1 MKSHMRLRAFALTQT
16 IGRHLAL
23 LAATVALLLFTPGLA
38 GMARADNSS
47 LVIVTFNNGDRL
59 TGQMV
64 SVTAAQL
71 ELETSYAGRVRLR
84 IAEIKSWQ
92 TVDNKLRQHLSAFL
106 PLKDKALFVEASKA
120 RTQPPPPSVM
130 KAMPWQRTLNF
141 AYTLARGNVNLSD
154 LTAAFSLTRQY
165 GPRRFA
171 FSSFGRYG
179 VRNGAEV
186 ADLLTGTLRYERTLM
201 RLPVFTETAFEI
213 DRIKR
218 LNHRLSENLGVTY
231 HVLKGEGPTLSFD
244 FGTGFTQEVYRTGL
258 RRNRASSLLRL
269 NAAQKLMGKTQLTQ
283 QVTLFSDLFD
293 PTAYRMQT
301 NVSLTTPLNKHLSL
315 QLMGLNRFDHRPPP
329 FVKKND
335 FSLLTGIS
343 FNF

>member
-1 MKSHMRLRAFALTQT
+1 MKPHIRLFAFWLTPT
-16 IGRHLAL
+16 IGRHLAPS
-23 LAATVALLLFTPGLA
+23 AATLALLLFAPGLVNT
-38 GMARADNSS
+38 ARADNSS
-47 LVIVTFNNGDRL
+47 PVIVTFNNGDRL
-59 TGQMV
+59 TGRVV
-64 SVTAAQL
+64 SVTAEQL
-71 ELETSYAGRVRLR
+71 EIETSYAGRVRLH
-84 IAEIKSWQ
+84 IAEIKTWQ
-92 TVDNKLRQHLSAFL
+92 TADNKLRQHLSAFL
-106 PLKDKALFVEASKA
+106 PLKDKALFVEAPKA
-120 RTQPPPPSVM
+120 RTQPPPPSTL
-130 KAMPWQRTLNF
+130 KAMPWQRTINF

-154 LTAAFSLTRQY
+154 LTTAFSLTRQY

-186 ADLLTGTLRYERTLM
+186 AHLLTGMLRYERTLM

-218 LNHRLSENLGVTY
+218 LNHRFSENIGVTY
-231 HVLKGEGPTLSFD
+231 PVLKGEGPTLSFD
-244 FGTGFTQEVYRTGL
+244 FGTGFTQEAYRSGL
-258 RRNRASSLLRL
+258 QRNRASSLLRM
-269 NAAQKLMGKTQLTQ
+269 NAAQKLVGKTQLTQ

-293 PTAYRMQT
+293 PSAYRMQT
-301 NVSLTTPLNKHLSL
+301 NVSLTTPINKHLSL
-315 QLMGLNRFDHRPPP
+315 QLTGLNRFDHRPQR